1 MASAVTTSR
10 PAHVSAVP
18 GDPFDLDVL
27 VVESSQLV
35 GTVAASDGGCQATC
49 GSGVCISSGA

>member
-1 MASAVTTSR
+1 M
-10 PAHVSAVP
+10 P

>member
-1 MASAVTTSR
+1 MTSAVTPSR
-10 PAHVSAVP
+10 PAHVAAVS
-18 GDPFDLDVL
+18 GDPFDLDVI
-27 VVESSQLV
+27 VVESSHLV

>member
-1 MASAVTTSR
+1 MTSAVTTSR
-10 PAHVSAVP
+10 PAHVAAVS
-18 GDPFDLDVL
+18 GDPFDLDVI

-49 GSGVCISSGA
+49 GSGACTSSGA

>member
-1 MASAVTTSR
+1 
-10 PAHVSAVP
+10 VSAVP

>member
-1 MASAVTTSR
+1 MISAVTTSR
-10 PAHVSAVP
+10 PARVAEVS
-18 GDPFDLDVL
+18 GDPFDLDVI

-35 GTVAASDGGCQATC
+35 GTVGASDGGCQATC

>member
-1 MASAVTTSR
+1 MA
-10 PAHVSAVP
+10 AVP
-18 GDPFDLDVL
+18 GDPFDLDVT

-49 GSGVCISSGA
+49 GSGACTSSGA